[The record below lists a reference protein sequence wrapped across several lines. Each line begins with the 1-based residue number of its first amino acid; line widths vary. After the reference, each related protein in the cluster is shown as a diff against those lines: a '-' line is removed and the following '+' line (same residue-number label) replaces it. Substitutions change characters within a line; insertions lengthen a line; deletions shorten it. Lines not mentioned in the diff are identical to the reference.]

1 MFQYWDKKIASIAQR
16 YANSCPRGHDTS
28 EDRSVEGTLKSFA
41 LFRKMNYFWTN
52 CEYRNLQSILDWTIH
67 LGLSL
72 WIAHDFIQ
80 IGSYLF
86 TGYNVYIGQ
95 NLAWGYA
102 NWKAALSAWHGEV
115 TMYRYGV
122 DPETYLGPDGWG
134 KIGHYTQVQIFN
146 SITSRTTN
154 LLYM

>member
-1 MFQYWDKKIASIAQR
+1 MVR
-16 YANSCPRGHDTS
+16 LVR
-28 EDRSVEGTLKSFA
+28 VKS
-41 LFRKMNYFWTN
+41 
-52 CEYRNLQSILDWTIH
+52 EYRTLQTFFGWTVY

-72 WIAHDFIQ
+72 WLLHDFIKLD
-80 IGSYLF
+80 SYLF
-86 TGYNVYIGQ
+86 AGYNVYIGQ

-102 NWKAALSAWHGEV
+102 NWKAALSEWYGEV

-146 SITSRTTN
+146 STISSTTN
-154 LLYM
+154 FVMLSKSINILTQYKILIDC